1 MEDLEELIDDML
13 IEINE
18 YQKAKLNKSNKVVQR
33 QVEYKEGTWEEICA
47 KERAIDKAIEQARE
61 EEWDMMYGS
70 ASEKAEEYIKEHDTI
85 NQQQVEEDESN
96 EGLRRIPVGEFL
108 KLKKD
113 SFLLYMALQQMSY
126 REQGEK
132 ERYVLEKSLNFSALR
147 RITGIKHGATMKQKF
162 EQLQIDGFI
171 TKTVDNQGVTRYIL
185 PLVSDYYVLID
196 MKIRCIKAVME
207 LCDENLV
214 RVMLFHKS
222 YSESMKRKGQKEYS
236 VTRKVI
242 CEAIGLSS
250 KASKNLDIITKCND
264 ALEGLGT
271 INTRRAWE
279 MKDGSTQERIYFSCN
294 I

>member
-1 MEDLEELIDDML
+1 MDEFEELFDDML
-13 IEINE
+13 IEDNE
-18 YQKAKLNKSNKVVQR
+18 YEKSKTNKFNKVVQR
-33 QVEYKEGTWEEICA
+33 QVEYKEETWEEICA
-47 KERAIDKAIEQARE
+47 KERAIDKAIKQARE

-147 RITGIKHGATMKQKF
+147 RITGIKHGTTMKQKF
-162 EQLQIDGFI
+162 EQLQIDGFVR
-171 TKTVDNQGVTRYIL
+171 KGEQYGEVCYFL

-196 MKIRCIKAVME
+196 MKIREIKAILD
-207 LCDENLV
+207 LCDESLV

-222 YSESMKRKGQKEYS
+222 YSETMKRKGQKEYS
-236 VTRKVI
+236 VTLEYI
-242 CEAIGLSS
+242 ADCIGLSS
-250 KASKNLDIITKCND
+250 KSRNNIEKIIKCND
-264 ALEGLGT
+264 ALSGFKMLNIEK
-271 INTRRAWE
+271 RWE
-279 MKDGSTQERIYFSCN
+279 MKDGSTQVRNYYTFN